1 MEQQPNKI
9 KPMLLS
15 ALAQLSTCLIVWNFH
30 IPNPNILLFVVLSAV
45 LVKYGYAAG
54 IVSGL
59 IAFLYSAF
67 FFSTDHSFFLYTSLN
82 LQKLIVIGLGI
93 AANIL
98 LIGRLQWQFERSS
111 MEEMQAEAEEKLQ
124 ETTESYRAKLYY
136 DVLTGAYNRRYYEDI
151 ASRIVGPAG
160 IALMDVDDFKI
171 CNDTYGHYA
180 GDMALKAAA
189 AAIRSC
195 IRDSDLLIR
204 YGGDE
209 FLLVL
214 PGIPGDIL
222 QAKLEQIRAAVQ
234 QATVPGYSH
243 FRLSLSIGG
252 TMQAITDPMENA
264 VRRADRLMYQAK
276 CRKNAVTVELPENAL
291 TAQEELV
298 EEKPQILLVDD
309 SEMNRLI
316 LAEILQGDY
325 RILEAKD
332 GRECMDAL
340 QAEAGNIALVLLDIN
355 MPVMDGFEV
364 LKAMNANHT
373 IEDIPVIMIS
383 SDDSNAVIRKS
394 YELGASDYVN
404 RPFDARIVYRRAT
417 NTIKLYAKQRR
428 LVKMVSDQI
437 RAREN
442 NTDTLVGV
450 LSHIVE
456 FRNGESGAHVRHIR
470 IITEM
475 LLHRLLEI
483 SNNYSISAEQ
493 QDLIP
498 LASTLHDIGKIG
510 IDEKIL
516 NKPGRLTPEEFEV
529 IKTHSILGAEM
540 LQKLENFGEEPLLQT
555 AYEIA
560 RWHHERWDGRGY
572 PDGLKGDDIPI
583 SAQLVALADVYDAL
597 TSERCYKKAFS
608 HEKAVQMIQNGECGA
623 FNPLL
628 LQWLLAASAAAGGLT
643 SCGETKAKDG
653 GLPQIVVGSDTYP
666 PYIYLNNDGV
676 PAGIDVEIATEAF
689 RRMGYST
696 RFEPIDWEQKTTLV
710 ESGAIDCI
718 WGCFSMEGREA
729 LYHWAGPYMV
739 SRQVVAVNDDSGIQS
754 LSDLAGKS
762 IAVQSTGKPEELFL
776 SGSDPRLPQGVDV
789 FSIEDRSIQYALLGC
804 GYVDA
809 IASHETTILQYM
821 KDNSVA
827 FRILSE
833 PLLVT
838 GLGVAFAM
846 NDSRGLDSQLN
857 DTFAQLR
864 EDGTLEQIVGKYL
877 ENPSQYL
884 EVDTIGT

>member
-1 MEQQPNKI
+1 MEQQSNKI
-9 KPMLLS
+9 QPMLLS
-15 ALAQLSTCLIVWNFH
+15 ALAQLSACLIVWNFH
-30 IPNPNILLFVVLSAV
+30 IPNPNIVLFVVLSAV

-59 IAFLYSAF
+59 IAFLYTAF

-82 LQKLIVIGLGI
+82 LQKLIVAGLGI

-98 LIGRLQWQFERSS
+98 LIGRLQWQLKRSS
-111 MEEMQAEAEEKLQ
+111 MEKMQAEAEEKLQ
-124 ETTESYRAKLYY
+124 ETTESYRAKLYH
-136 DVLTGAYNRRYYEDI
+136 DVLTGTYNRRYYEDI

-160 IALMDVDDFKI
+160 VALLDVDDFKI

-180 GDMALKAAA
+180 GDMALKTAAK
-189 AAIRSC
+189 AIQSC
-195 IRDSDLLIR
+195 IRESDLLIR

-214 PGIPGDIL
+214 PGIPGDFL
-222 QAKLEQIRAAVQ
+222 QTKLEQIRTAAQ
-234 QATVPGYSH
+234 MTSVPGYSH
-243 FRLSLSIGG
+243 FRISLSIGG
-252 TMQAITDPMENA
+252 TIQTITDPMESI

-276 CRKNAVTVELPENAL
+276 CRKNAVMVEVPGQSLAAL
-291 TAQEELV
+291 
-298 EEKPQILLVDD
+298 EKLLQNKSQILLVDD
-309 SEMNRLI
+309 SKMNRMMLK
-316 LAEILQGDY
+316 EILGGDY
-325 RILEAKD
+325 SILEAEN
-332 GRECMDAL
+332 GQECLEKM

-529 IKTHSILGAEM
+529 IKTHSMLGAEM

-583 SAQLVALADVYDAL
+583 SAQLVALADAYDAL

-628 LQWLLAASAAAGGLT
+628 QCLT
-643 SCGETKAKDG
+643 DTQDELNEK
-653 GLPQIVVGSDTYP
+653 LHPQMQ
-666 PYIYLNNDGV
+666 
-676 PAGIDVEIATEAF
+676 EKQEK
-689 RRMGYST
+689 
-696 RFEPIDWEQKTTLV
+696 E
-710 ESGAIDCI
+710 
-718 WGCFSMEGREA
+718 
-729 LYHWAGPYMV
+729 
-739 SRQVVAVNDDSGIQS
+739 
-754 LSDLAGKS
+754 
-762 IAVQSTGKPEELFL
+762 
-776 SGSDPRLPQGVDV
+776 
-789 FSIEDRSIQYALLGC
+789 
-804 GYVDA
+804 
-809 IASHETTILQYM
+809 
-821 KDNSVA
+821 
-827 FRILSE
+827 
-833 PLLVT
+833 
-838 GLGVAFAM
+838 
-846 NDSRGLDSQLN
+846 
-857 DTFAQLR
+857 
-864 EDGTLEQIVGKYL
+864 
-877 ENPSQYL
+877 
-884 EVDTIGT
+884 